1 MHPKVIGL
9 DLAKH
14 IFQVHGV
21 DAAGRTV
28 LVKRLRRSDVLHFFA
43 RLEPCLIGVEA
54 CATAHYWARELS
66 ALGHEVR
73 LMQASYIKP
82 YVKRQKNDAA
92 DAEAICEAVSRPN
105 MRFVPVKSPE
115 QQSVLML
122 HRARDLLIRQRTM
135 LGNAMRAHLAEFG
148 IIARQGVVGLAT
160 LMAAV
165 TEDQALPELAR
176 DAIGTLVEQLNSL
189 TKQIKTVESQILAW
203 HRSNQASRR
212 LQTIPG
218 VGPIVASAL
227 AATIVDPAF
236 FVSGRHLAAWI
247 GLVPRQ
253 RSSGGKDRLGRITKK
268 GDPYLRRL
276 LVVGASAVIRF
287 ARIDGSALG
296 TWITALRSRRPGM
309 IATVALANK
318 LARIAWVVLMRGETY
333 QARSIPA

>member
-21 DAAGRTV
+21 DSAGKTV
-28 LVKRLRRSDVLHFFA
+28 LVKRLRRSDVLNFFA

-66 ALGHEVR
+66 VLGHEVR

-165 TEDQALPELAR
+165 TEDQAIPELAR
-176 DAIGTLVEQLNSL
+176 DAIGALVEQLNSL
-189 TKQIKTVESQILAW
+189 TKQIKTVEGHILAW

-253 RSSGGKDRLGRITKK
+253 RSSGGKDRLGGITKK

-287 ARIDGSALG
+287 AKTDGSALG

>member
-1 MHPKVIGL
+1 MHPKIIGL

-21 DAAGRTV
+21 DAAGQTV
-28 LVKRLRRSDVLHFFA
+28 LAKRLRRSDVLHFFA

-92 DAEAICEAVSRPN
+92 DAEGICEAVSRPN

-135 LGNAMRAHLAEFG
+135 LSNAMRAHLAEFG
-148 IIARQGVVGLAT
+148 IIAPQGVVGLAT

-165 TEDQALPELAR
+165 TEDRALPEFAR

-189 TKQIKTVESQILAW
+189 TKQIKTVESRILAW

-227 AATIVDPAF
+227 AATIVDPTF

-287 ARIDGSALG
+287 AKTDGSALG

-318 LARIAWVVLMRGETY
+318 LARIAWVVLMRSETY

>member
-318 LARIAWVVLMRGETY
+318 LARIAWVVLTRGETY